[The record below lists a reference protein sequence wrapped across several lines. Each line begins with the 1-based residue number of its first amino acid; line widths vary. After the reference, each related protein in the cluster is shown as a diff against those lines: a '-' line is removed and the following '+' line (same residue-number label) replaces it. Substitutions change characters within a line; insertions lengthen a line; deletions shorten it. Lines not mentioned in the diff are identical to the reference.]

1 MMSAL
6 STRATYFSPLPVG
19 PIAARRG
26 KAGWREKKAQLDT
39 NHKLAP
45 NNRRNPIA
53 ALTSRVAVGAKAA
66 WKRAGARC
74 LAGRRNGGAR
84 AIPPL
89 ECGSRWKRFGAMSPR
104 TPFVFRRGGDV

>member
-6 STRATYFSPLPVG
+6 STRAAYFSPLPVG

-45 NNRRNPIA
+45 NNRRNPLA

-74 LAGRRNGGAR
+74 LADRRNGGAR
-84 AIPPL
+84 AIPPP
-89 ECGSRWKRFGAMSPR
+89 ECRSRCKRLAAMSHRP
-104 TPFVFRRGGDV
+104 PLVFKRRA